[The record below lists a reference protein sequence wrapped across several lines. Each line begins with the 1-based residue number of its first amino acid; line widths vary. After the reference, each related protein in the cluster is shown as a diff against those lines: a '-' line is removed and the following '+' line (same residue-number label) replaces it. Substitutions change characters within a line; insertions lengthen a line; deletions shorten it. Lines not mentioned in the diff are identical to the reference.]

1 MSGSSAD
8 CIDDNEPAVVGP
20 LFQFWDREIPA
31 VVEELTQGVA
41 EINTAL
47 DYQFYDD
54 ISAAEL
60 IREEF
65 GTDTLALY
73 HSCTIPAMRA
83 DLFRYCF
90 LVRFGGIYIDADYR
104 GVSSLEPVLTS
115 DWKGCLYKRARGL
128 ANGMMFFRHA
138 SNPLA
143 QKILDTAIK
152 NISLR
157 ASNNVWQVTGPSVL
171 QSIHADATNAAMF
184 EGIHLMEEPEF
195 AQYFKAATLLEY
207 KNNDSHW
214 LVARQ
219 KGLSIFRD

>member
-1 MSGSSAD
+1 MNGSLAA
-8 CIDDNEPAVVGP
+8 CIGDKDPVVIGP
-20 LFQFWDREIPA
+20 LFQFWDKEIPTA
-31 VVEELTQGVA
+31 VRELTQGVA
-41 EINTAL
+41 GINAAL

-65 GTDTLALY
+65 GADTRALY
-73 HSCTIPAMRA
+73 HSCAIPAMRA

-90 LVRFGGIYIDADYR
+90 LVRFGGIYIDADYH
-104 GVSSLEPVLTS
+104 GVGSLEPVIAS
-115 DWKGCLYKRARGL
+115 DWKGCLYMRERGL
-128 ANGMMFFRHA
+128 ANGMMFFRTP

-143 QKILDTAIK
+143 QKILDTAIY
-152 NISLR
+152 NISSR

-171 QSIHADATNAAMF
+171 QSIHADTANAALF

-195 AQYFKAATLLEY
+195 AQYFKAAPCLDY
-207 KNNDSHW
+207 KSDDSHW